1 MLLAKT
7 GWRVNLEERGGVVKT
22 DQCTQQGKE
31 RPGGIEKAAL
41 TYIHYLV

>member
-1 MLLAKT
+1 MLLART

-22 DQCTQQGKE
+22 DQCAQQGKE
-31 RPGGIEKAAL
+31 RLGGTEKAAL